1 MRMTQGKECFELGLP
16 NCERSMG
23 KNRMVNLRDARA
35 GFASIQEIVMIVLVA
50 LWELVEWYPSAS
62 RGIFERNS
70 RIRRGNFELNCRVWK
85 VTSICNCFVS
95 MPDFFFLIW
104 RALNTAGMVFSN
116 LGATIW
122 HFGVR
127 NKV

>member
-50 LWELVEWYPSAS
+50 L
-62 RGIFERNS
+62 
-70 RIRRGNFELNCRVWK
+70 
-85 VTSICNCFVS
+85 
-95 MPDFFFLIW
+95 
-104 RALNTAGMVFSN
+104 
-116 LGATIW
+116 
-122 HFGVR
+122 
-127 NKV
+127 